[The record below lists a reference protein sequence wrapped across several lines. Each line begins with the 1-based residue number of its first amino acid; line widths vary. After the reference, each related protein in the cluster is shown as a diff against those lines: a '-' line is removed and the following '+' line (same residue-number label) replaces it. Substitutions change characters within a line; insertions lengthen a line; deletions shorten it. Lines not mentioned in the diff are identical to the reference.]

1 MQKENSSNILRL
13 NACDVSAAGFLFIK
27 KMRIFLEDGLVHFY
41 DGLNTQSTIRTN
53 FSYHTNFEQ
62 LKMFDTPGMRTS
74 SMFAFEADTDKGI
87 IIKTDIINCIEQRIS
102 FEEFLRQ
109 IHDDDVQSFK
119 QIIKYRPGQPQKRVD
134 IELRMSAGGAV
145 RKNKL
150 KGMVY
155 SKEGHA
161 YMTGLFY
168 DAENVAAQAARLEYL
183 EKFDI
188 KSGLANAQMLDAIFE
203 DISRYGMYP
212 QTLIVADIDRFK
224 YINDSLGYHAGDT
237 LIKNVADVLKD
248 CFFDAEIIARISGG
262 EYCAVYAGKS
272 RLEID
277 HKIKEAQM
285 MLHGMYL
292 NLIKAEVSFGYA
304 FIEKGSDFCT
314 LYSQSTQ
321 NLRRARN
328 IRKLLSG
335 NSIVDSINRSI
346 EQRVNWGKR
355 QTRLQS
361 MSTQIAGNL
370 GCDEECS
377 ETLKVLAKIA
387 DLGFIGIDTHIIK
400 KRAVLSPEEYDQYL
414 PHIEIGRDIIASIDE
429 VSEYEGLYLDIF
441 KRYDEWQDAIA
452 MPSRILTGAIGF
464 DDIMYAC
471 PKVSFSQI
479 KENVLKKRGKEYCPL
494 VADAI
499 LEVAGKHYA

>member
-1 MQKENSSNILRL
+1 M
-13 NACDVSAAGFLFIK
+13 
-27 KMRIFLEDGLVHFY
+27 HFY
-41 DGLNTQSTIRTN
+41 DSLNTQSIIRTN
-53 FSYHTNFEQ
+53 FSYHTTFEQ

-74 SMFAFEADTDKGI
+74 SMFAFEADIGKGI
-87 IIKTDIINCIEQRIS
+87 VIKTDIINCLETRIS
-102 FEEFLRQ
+102 VEEFMRQ
-109 IHDDDVQSFK
+109 IYDDDISKFK
-119 QIIKYRPGQPQKRVD
+119 QVIEYCSGHPPKRID
-134 IELRMSAGGAV
+134 IEIRVSVGGV
-145 RKNKL
+145 IRKHKL

-161 YMTGLFY
+161 YMAGLFY
-168 DAENVAAQAARLEYL
+168 DMENAAAQAARLEYL
-183 EKFDI
+183 EKYDI
-188 KSGLANAQMLDAIFE
+188 KSGLANAQMLDATFE

-212 QTLIVADIDRFK
+212 QTMIVADIDRFK
-224 YINDSLGYHAGDT
+224 DINDSLGYHAGDT

-304 FIEKGSDFCT
+304 VIEKGSDFCT

-321 NLRRARN
+321 RLRRVRN
-328 IRKLLSG
+328 MRRILSS
-335 NSIVDSINRSI
+335 NSIIDSINRGI

-355 QTRLQS
+355 QTRLLS
-361 MSTQIAGNL
+361 LSTQIAGNL
-370 GCDEECS
+370 GCDEECA

-387 DLGFIGIDTHIIK
+387 DLGLIGIDAQLIK
-400 KRAVLSPEEYDQYL
+400 KRSSLSEEEYSQYMS
-414 PHIEIGRDIIASIDE
+414 HVEVGRDIIASIDE
-429 VSEYEGLYLDIF
+429 VAEFEGLYLDIF

-452 MPSRILTGAIGF
+452 LPSRILAGAIGF
-464 DDIMYAC
+464 DDLMSVS
-471 PKVSFSQI
+471 PRVSFSQI
-479 KENVLKKRGKEYCPL
+479 KERFQNKRSKEYCPY

-499 LEVAGKHYA
+499 LSVAKKHYA